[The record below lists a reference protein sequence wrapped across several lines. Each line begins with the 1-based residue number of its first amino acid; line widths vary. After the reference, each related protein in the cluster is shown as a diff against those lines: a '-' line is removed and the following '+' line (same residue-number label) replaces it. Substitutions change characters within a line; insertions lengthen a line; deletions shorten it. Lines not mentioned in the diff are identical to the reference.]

1 MKRTLL
7 LTVFSLLVFVY
18 TGMAQECTY
27 FYPMEEGTLI
37 ELRHYNKK
45 AKVSGTTRQEIID
58 KKTSGGS
65 VSITIKST
73 FFDEKGEELMTSNLT
88 MECKDG
94 VFTFD
99 MDQFLNDEM
108 LSGLGDIEF
117 TIEGDNLEFPA
128 KMKPGDQLK
137 EGTIKLIVPDMAMMN
152 MTTKVYNRKVEA
164 IEKVTTEA
172 GTFDCFK
179 ITYDVYVDGMIDFN
193 TKGTEWIANDV
204 GAVRTETYD
213 KKGKLTGYTEL
224 IKIEK

>member
-1 MKRTLL
+1 MNRTLL

-18 TGMAQECTY
+18 TGLAQDCTY

-37 ELRHYNKK
+37 ELRHYDKK
-45 AKVSGTTRQEIID
+45 AKVSGTTRQQIIN
-58 KKTSGGS
+58 KKTGGGA
-65 VSITIKST
+65 VAITIKNT
-73 FFDEKGEELMTSNLT
+73 FFDAKGEELMTSNLT

-99 MDQFLNDEM
+99 MDHYLNDEM
-108 LSGLGDIEF
+108 LSGMGDIDF

-128 KMKPGDQLK
+128 KMSPGDQLK
-137 EGTIKLIVPDMAMMN
+137 DGTIKLIVPDMAMMN
-152 MTTKVYNRKVEA
+152 MTTRVYNRKVEA

-172 GTFDCFK
+172 GTFECYK
-179 ITYDVYVDGMIDFN
+179 ITYDVHVDGMIDFN

-224 IKIEK
+224 IKLEK